1 MSQFYILDTNVFIQ
15 NLNKYNC
22 GDSSIMLSIK
32 SGIFDFI
39 TNSNTHSYSWRDS
52 VIELE
57 DQCKLDIKVYKTEYK
72 LIADS
77 FSKAKLAF
85 KQIITLGV
93 FSNLTAYSNPEVYH
107 VKESALLDTLD
118 MIISELLL
126 NAVTKKAGFSTKKSA
141 L

>member
-1 MSQFYILDTNVFIQ
+1 MA
-15 NLNKYNC
+15 
-22 GDSSIMLSIK
+22 
-32 SGIFDFI
+32 
-39 TNSNTHSYSWRDS
+39 
-52 VIELE
+52 
-57 DQCKLDIKVYKTEYK
+57 YKTEHK
-72 LIADS
+72 LMANS

-85 KQIITLGV
+85 TQIITLGV

-107 VKESALLDTLD
+107 IKESALLDTLD